1 MAVDPE
7 LLAILACPAS
17 ETRPP
22 VTLCELREDVARDLV
37 EKYRD
42 KFRDETPVVTQ
53 GLHCDQCD
61 CEKKPAGVIYP
72 IVSDIPVMLVDEALP
87 ASARKV

>member
-7 LLAILACPAS
+7 LLEILACPACDS
-17 ETRPP
+17 RPP
-22 VTLCELREDVARDLV
+22 VALCRLKEDVARTLV

-42 KFRDETPVVTQ
+42 KFRDEEPVVTE
-53 GLHCDQCD
+53 GLQCAA
-61 CEKKPAGVIYP
+61 CGRVYA

-87 ASARKV
+87 ADARAA

>member
-7 LLAILACPAS
+7 LLAILACPACES
-17 ETRPP
+17 RPA
-22 VTLCELREDVARDLV
+22 VTLCALEAAAAAQVA

-42 KFRDETPVVTQ
+42 KFRDEEPVVKD
-53 GLHCDQCD
+53 GLHCAVC
-61 CEKKPAGVIYP
+61 GRVYP

-87 ASARKV
+87 PGARAS